1 MDTFFQKLRDIQKK
15 ERVDGPLSEIDD
27 TFYDDAS
34 NYLQQLLKIV
44 DKNPLSLEAYQLRDA
59 RRIIIEICERRE
71 VKILTTAL
79 ANLQKSHDIFKG
91 HKDDSTLFDEMPY
104 NMTYDEEQLYIDI
117 VNTLLKH
124 RENIIENKQN
134 NKRMEQKQVQKQ
146 PEEVQSTP
154 ESELVQQET
163 LQTQKEVEENTDDE
177 WIDIKPQNPVET
189 QEPSKDVKPQNRIN
203 DIDIPDDVFS
213 SPALDESQVAMMF
226 GEMPDSIPRDEN
238 NNPVRI
244 KKEPKTD
251 ITTPFTPPEIPEE
264 DTVSLQVSEDEK
276 KPKTLTSQTNVQK
289 HENLESSV
297 EHKVNTTADE
307 LTTTASDTIKPKPTP
322 DETQNIEIEDDTKLD
337 EALFDDEK
345 LVSFNCEVNSD
356 ILDVDDRTYGP
367 FNVDDVALLPGN
379 IVQILL
385 SHDIIRVL

>member
-15 ERVDGPLSEIDD
+15 ERIDGPLSEIDD

-91 HKDDSTLFDEMPY
+91 HKDDSTLFDELPY

-117 VNTLLKH
+117 INTLLKH
-124 RENIIENKQN
+124 RENIIQNKQN
-134 NKRMEQKQVQKQ
+134 NKQMEQKQVQRQ
-146 PEEVQSTP
+146 PEVVQSTP
-154 ESELVQQET
+154 EVEVIQQET
-163 LQTQKEVEENTDDE
+163 QQENINDE

-189 QEPSKDVKPQNRIN
+189 QKPSKDVKHQNRID

-226 GEMPDSIPRDEN
+226 GEMPDSKPRDEN

-251 ITTPFTPPEIPEE
+251 ITTPFTPPEIPED

-276 KPKTLTSQTNVQK
+276 KPKTLTSQNSIQK
-289 HENLESSV
+289 HENIESDV
-297 EHKVNTTADE
+297 KHKANRVDE
-307 LTTTASDTIKPKPTP
+307 STTTSTSNTINKPIPTP
-322 DETQNIEIEDDTKLD
+322 DETQNMQIEDDTKLD

-367 FNVDDVALLPGN
+367 FKVDDVALLPGN

>member
-15 ERVDGPLSEIDD
+15 ERIDGPLSEIDD

-79 ANLQKSHDIFKG
+79 ANLQKSHDLFKG
-91 HKDDSTLFDEMPY
+91 HKDDSTLFDELPY

-124 RENIIENKQN
+124 RENIIQNKQN
-134 NKRMEQKQVQKQ
+134 NKRMQQKQVQTQ
-146 PEEVQSTP
+146 PEVVQATP
-154 ESELVQQET
+154 EVEVTQQET
-163 LQTQKEVEENTDDE
+163 QQEQKVVEENTEDE
-177 WIDIKPQNPVET
+177 WVDIKPQNPVKT
-189 QEPSKDVKPQNRIN
+189 QKPSKDVKPQQNRID

-226 GEMPDSIPRDEN
+226 GEMPDSMPRDEN

-251 ITTPFTPPEIPEE
+251 ITTPFTPPEIPED

-276 KPKTLTSQTNVQK
+276 KPKTLTSQNSIQK
-289 HENLESSV
+289 HENIESDV
-297 EHKVNTTADE
+297 KVDE
-307 LTTTASDTIKPKPTP
+307 PTTTTTSDIIDKPIPTP
-322 DETQNIEIEDDTKLD
+322 DETSNIKIEDDTKLD
-337 EALFDDEK
+337 EELFNDEK

>member
-15 ERVDGPLSEIDD
+15 ERIDGPLSEIDD

-79 ANLQKSHDIFKG
+79 ANLQKSHDLFKG
-91 HKDDSTLFDEMPY
+91 HKDDSTLFDELPY

-124 RENIIENKQN
+124 RENIIQNKQN
-134 NKRMEQKQVQKQ
+134 NKRMQQKQVQTQ
-146 PEEVQSTP
+146 PEVVQATP
-154 ESELVQQET
+154 EVEVTQQE
-163 LQTQKEVEENTDDE
+163 QKVVEENTEDE
-177 WIDIKPQNPVET
+177 WVDIKPQNPVKT
-189 QEPSKDVKPQNRIN
+189 QKPSKDVKPQQNRID

-226 GEMPDSIPRDEN
+226 GEMPDSMPRDEN

-251 ITTPFTPPEIPEE
+251 ITTPFTPPEIPED

-276 KPKTLTSQTNVQK
+276 KPKTLTSQNSIQK
-289 HENLESSV
+289 HENIESDV
-297 EHKVNTTADE
+297 KVDE
-307 LTTTASDTIKPKPTP
+307 PTTTTTSDIIDKPIPTP
-322 DETQNIEIEDDTKLD
+322 DETSNIKIEDDTKLD
-337 EALFDDEK
+337 EELFNDEK

>member
-15 ERVDGPLSEIDD
+15 ERIDGPLSEIDD

-79 ANLQKSHDIFKG
+79 ANLQKSHDLFKG
-91 HKDDSTLFDEMPY
+91 HKDDSTLFDELPY

-124 RENIIENKQN
+124 RENIIQNKQN
-134 NKRMEQKQVQKQ
+134 NKRMQQKQVQTQ
-146 PEEVQSTP
+146 PEVVQATP
-154 ESELVQQET
+154 EVEVTQQE
-163 LQTQKEVEENTDDE
+163 QKVVEENTEDE
-177 WIDIKPQNPVET
+177 WVDIKPQNPVKT
-189 QEPSKDVKPQNRIN
+189 QKPSKDVKPQQNRID

-226 GEMPDSIPRDEN
+226 GEMPDSMPRDEN

-251 ITTPFTPPEIPEE
+251 ITTPFTPPEIPED

-276 KPKTLTSQTNVQK
+276 KPKTLTSQNSIQK
-289 HENLESSV
+289 NENIESDV
-297 EHKVNTTADE
+297 KEDE
-307 LTTTASDTIKPKPTP
+307 PTTTTTSDIIDKPIPTP
-322 DETQNIEIEDDTKLD
+322 DETSNIKIEDDTKLD
-337 EALFDDEK
+337 EELFNDEK

>member
-15 ERVDGPLSEIDD
+15 ERIDGPLSEIDD

-91 HKDDSTLFDEMPY
+91 HKDDSTLFDELPY

-124 RENIIENKQN
+124 RENIIQNKQN
-134 NKRMEQKQVQKQ
+134 NKRMEQKQVQRQ
-146 PEEVQSTP
+146 PEVVQSTP
-154 ESELVQQET
+154 EVEVIQQET
-163 LQTQKEVEENTDDE
+163 QQENINDE

-189 QEPSKDVKPQNRIN
+189 QKSSKDVKHQNRID

-226 GEMPDSIPRDEN
+226 GEMPDSKPRDEN

-251 ITTPFTPPEIPEE
+251 ITTPFTPPEIPED

-276 KPKTLTSQTNVQK
+276 KPKTLTSQNSIQK
-289 HENLESSV
+289 HENIESDV
-297 EHKVNTTADE
+297 KHEANRVDE
-307 LTTTASDTIKPKPTP
+307 PTTTSTSNTIDKPIPTP
-322 DETQNIEIEDDTKLD
+322 DETQNMQIEDDTKLD

-367 FNVDDVALLPGN
+367 FKVDDVALLPGN

-385 SHDIIRVL
+385 SHDIIRIL

>member
-15 ERVDGPLSEIDD
+15 ERIDGPLSEIDD

-79 ANLQKSHDIFKG
+79 ANLQKSHDLFKG
-91 HKDDSTLFDEMPY
+91 YKDDSTLFDELPY

-124 RENIIENKQN
+124 RENIIQNKQN
-134 NKRMEQKQVQKQ
+134 NKRMQQKQVQTQ
-146 PEEVQSTP
+146 PEVVQATP
-154 ESELVQQET
+154 EVEVTQQE
-163 LQTQKEVEENTDDE
+163 QKVVEENTEDE
-177 WIDIKPQNPVET
+177 WVDIKPQNPVET
-189 QEPSKDVKPQNRIN
+189 QKPSKDVKPQQNRID

-226 GEMPDSIPRDEN
+226 GEMPDSMPRDEN

-251 ITTPFTPPEIPEE
+251 ITTPFTPPEIPED

-276 KPKTLTSQTNVQK
+276 KPKTLTSQNNIQK
-289 HENLESSV
+289 NENIESDV
-297 EHKVNTTADE
+297 KVDE
-307 LTTTASDTIKPKPTP
+307 PTTTTTSDIIDKPIPTP
-322 DETQNIEIEDDTKLD
+322 DETSNIKIEDDTKLD
-337 EALFDDEK
+337 EELFNDEK

>member
-15 ERVDGPLSEIDD
+15 ERIDGPLSEIDD

-79 ANLQKSHDIFKG
+79 ANLQKSHDLFKG
-91 HKDDSTLFDEMPY
+91 HKDDSTLFDELPY

-124 RENIIENKQN
+124 RENIIQNKQN
-134 NKRMEQKQVQKQ
+134 NKRMQQKQVQTQ
-146 PEEVQSTP
+146 PEVVQATP
-154 ESELVQQET
+154 EVEVTQQET
-163 LQTQKEVEENTDDE
+163 QQEQKVVEENTDDE
-177 WIDIKPQNPVET
+177 WVDIKPQNPVKT
-189 QEPSKDVKPQNRIN
+189 QKPSKDVKPQQNRID

-226 GEMPDSIPRDEN
+226 GEMPDSMPRDEN

-251 ITTPFTPPEIPEE
+251 ITTPFTPPEIPED

-276 KPKTLTSQTNVQK
+276 KPKTLTSQNSIQK
-289 HENLESSV
+289 HENIESDV
-297 EHKVNTTADE
+297 KVDE
-307 LTTTASDTIKPKPTP
+307 PTTTTTSDIIDKPIPTP
-322 DETQNIEIEDDTKLD
+322 DETSNIKIEDDTKLD
-337 EALFDDEK
+337 EELFNDEK

>member
-1 MDTFFQKLRDIQKK
+1 MLALDTFFQKLRDIQKK
-15 ERVDGPLSEIDD
+15 ERIDGPLSEIDD

-91 HKDDSTLFDEMPY
+91 HKDDSTLFDELPY

-124 RENIIENKQN
+124 RENIIQNKQN
-134 NKRMEQKQVQKQ
+134 NKRMEQKQVQRQ
-146 PEEVQSTP
+146 PEVVQSTP
-154 ESELVQQET
+154 EVEVIQQET
-163 LQTQKEVEENTDDE
+163 QQENINDE

-189 QEPSKDVKPQNRIN
+189 QKSSKDVKHQNRID

-226 GEMPDSIPRDEN
+226 GEMPDSKPRDEN

-251 ITTPFTPPEIPEE
+251 ITTPFTPPEIPED

-276 KPKTLTSQTNVQK
+276 KPKTLTSQNSIQK
-289 HENLESSV
+289 HENIESDV
-297 EHKVNTTADE
+297 KHEANRVDE
-307 LTTTASDTIKPKPTP
+307 PTTTSTSNTIDKPIPTP
-322 DETQNIEIEDDTKLD
+322 DETQNMQIEDDTKLD

-367 FNVDDVALLPGN
+367 FKVDDVALLPGN

-385 SHDIIRVL
+385 SHDIIRIL